1 MRLGCEEVIWKGPT
15 ADSSREVSIHSR
27 AGTLEGTE
35 TTEDWNM
42 RESTLGVVTMTAV
55 WMASACGSIRF
66 ERDPSDTGSGG
77 GSPGS
82 GGTTPTIGGAGGG
95 TTTSSDG
102 AIETVGVG
110 GAGGAGGTGGS
121 GGATPSCTLVT
132 SAQGAYWNLGQCTEV
147 SSGNADVTVD
157 EASAAQTWE
166 GFGGAFNELGWSY
179 LTSKDMQDQ
188 VIQLLFG
195 RDGARLAWGRIPIG
209 ASDYAISR
217 YTDDDTETDVPPS
230 SDQSNRPPADTS
242 LSKFSIDRDGQELIP
257 YIKAAQVVNPD
268 LRFWASSWTPPVW
281 MKTGYKKDDGNG
293 GTAKHP
299 SYYDGGS
306 MKDDDATLTAHAQYF
321 VKFIQAYRAQGISI
335 EVVAA
340 QNEPTYDLN
349 YPSCL
354 WDKATYTTF
363 IGKYLGPAISSA
375 NLTTKIM
382 LGTMSNSSSGTDPDL
397 AAAVLADS
405 TAKGYCAVIGAQ
417 WDMLNQTKL
426 SALKSSLPVW
436 ATEHKCGNYP
446 WDKTKYKSTAPN
458 DQAYGVESWGLIRDA
473 IAKVGVTSY
482 NAWNMVLDKLG
493 KGIDTSRDWAQN
505 ALLVANSGQ
514 VTATPAYYVFR
525 HISQFVEPGA
535 QVVGTSGGDALAF
548 KNPDDS
554 IVAVMFNSG
563 AAKSTY
569 TVSMGGK
576 KLQLAMPASGWATVV
591 SR

>member
-1 MRLGCEEVIWKGPT
+1 M
-15 ADSSREVSIHSR
+15 
-27 AGTLEGTE
+27 
-35 TTEDWNM
+35 M
-42 RESTLGVVTMTAV
+42 AV
-55 WMASACGSIRF
+55 WLATACGSIAF
-66 ERDPSDTGSGG
+66 ESDPSDTGLSGG
-77 GSPGS
+77 SSGSGGNTSTSGGAS
-82 GGTTPTIGGAGGG
+82 GGTTTASGGVIETGGVGGGVGGSGSGQGGAGGG
-95 TTTSSDG
+95 LGGNMGTGGTPSDG
-102 AIETVGVG
+102 APSE
-110 GAGGAGGTGGS
+110 GAGGAGGISGS
-121 GGATPSCTLVT
+121 GGAPPSCTLVT
-132 SAQGAYWNLGQCTEV
+132 SAQGAYWNLGQCTEA
-147 SSGNADVTVD
+147 SSGSADVTVD
-157 EASAAQTWE
+157 DASAAQTWE

-188 VIQLLFG
+188 AMQLLFG

-209 ASDYAISR
+209 ASDYALSR
-217 YTDDDTETDVPPS
+217 YTDDDTGTDVIPN

-242 LSKFSIDRDGQELIP
+242 LSKFLIDRDTQQLIP
-257 YIKAAQVVNPD
+257 YVKAAQAVNPD

-293 GTAKHP
+293 GAAKRP

-306 MKDDDATLTAHAQYF
+306 MKNDDATLTAHAQYF
-321 VKFIQAYRAQGISI
+321 VKFIQAYGAQGIGI
-335 EVVAA
+335 EVVSA
-340 QNEPTYDLN
+340 QNEPTYEQN

-382 LGTMSNSSSGTDPDL
+382 LGTISNSNIGTDADL

-405 TAKGYCAVIGAQ
+405 TARGYCAVIGAQ
-417 WDMLNQTKL
+417 WDILDQTKL
-426 SALKSSLPVW
+426 AALKSGLPVW

-446 WDKTKYKSTAPN
+446 WDKISYKTTAPN

-482 NAWNMVLDKLG
+482 NAWNMVLDKVG

-505 ALLVANSGQ
+505 ALLVADSGQ

-525 HISQFVEPGA
+525 HISQFVDPGA

-548 KNPDDS
+548 KNPDGS

-569 TVSMGGK
+569 TVAMGGK
-576 KLQLAMPASGWATVV
+576 KLQLAMPANGWATVV

>member
-1 MRLGCEEVIWKGPT
+1 M
-15 ADSSREVSIHSR
+15 
-27 AGTLEGTE
+27 
-35 TTEDWNM
+35 M
-42 RESTLGVVTMTAV
+42 MTAV

-77 GSPGS
+77 GGS
-82 GGTTPTIGGAGGG
+82 GAGGAIPTRGGTGGG
-95 TTTSSDG
+95 TTTVSDG

-110 GAGGAGGTGGS
+110 GTGGAGGTS
-121 GGATPSCTLVT
+121 DSSGATPSCTLVT
-132 SAQGAYWNLGQCTEV
+132 SAQGAYWNLGPCTEV
-147 SSGNADVTVD
+147 SSGNADVTID
-157 EASAAQTWE
+157 DASAAQTWE

-188 VIQLLFG
+188 AIQLLFG
-195 RDGARLAWGRIPIG
+195 RDAARLAWGRIPIG
-209 ASDYAISR
+209 ASDYAMSR
-217 YTDDDTETDVPPS
+217 YTDDDTEIDVPPN

-242 LSKFSIDRDGQELIP
+242 LSKFSIDRDGQHLIP
-257 YIKAAQVVNPD
+257 YIKAAQAVNPD
-268 LRFWASSWTPPVW
+268 LRFWASPWTPPAW
-281 MKTGYKKDDGNG
+281 MKTGYKKADGNG

-299 SYYDGGS
+299 SYYDGGG
-306 MKDDDATLTAHAQYF
+306 MKNDDTTLTAHAQYF

-340 QNEPTYDLN
+340 QNEPSYDQN
-349 YPSCL
+349 YPSCV

-405 TAKGYCAVIGAQ
+405 TATGYCAVIGAQ
-417 WDMLNQTKL
+417 WDMLDQTKL
-426 SALKSSLPVW
+426 AALKSGLPVW
-436 ATEHKCGNYP
+436 ATEHKGGNYP
-446 WDKTKYKSTAPN
+446 WDKMNYKTTAPN

-482 NAWNMVLDKLG
+482 NAWNMVLDRVG
-493 KGIDTSRDWAQN
+493 RSIDTSRDWAQN
-505 ALLVANSGQ
+505 ALLVADSGQ

-525 HISQFVEPGA
+525 HISQFVDPGA

-548 KNPDDS
+548 KNPDGS

-563 AAKSTY
+563 AANSTY

-576 KLQLAMPASGWATVV
+576 TLQLAMPASGWATVV